1 MAKKDFYELLGVD
14 KKASDDEIKKAY
26 RKLAIKYHPDKTG
39 NDPASAEIFKEVNE
53 AYSVLSDVEKRR
65 QYDQFGHDGARGG
78 FGGGGGAGFDIND
91 IFSQFG
97 GQGGGFDSFF
107 GGQGGGR
114 GRQGQ
119 DLRIRMRL
127 TLEEIAKGAE
137 KQIKIKRHVSCQ
149 GCGGNGSKN
158 GTSINACGTCQGS
171 GQVRRVVNTML
182 GQMMSA
188 TTCPT
193 CNGEGKTISQPCEV
207 CKGEGRV
214 LAEEYVT
221 VKVPPGVQ
229 TDQYLTIRGKGN
241 VPPRG
246 GLAGDL
252 LVVFEEEE
260 HPILKRDGNNVV
272 YDLFISFT
280 DAVFGNKVEVP
291 TIDGKVRISI
301 DAGTQSGKIL
311 RLKGKGLPEVNN
323 QRIVGDQLVFINVW
337 TPKKLT
343 DYERKLLKDLEASAN
358 MQPTPTA
365 SDKGIYGKV
374 REQYGN

>member
-14 KKASDDEIKKAY
+14 RKANDDEIKKAY

-39 NDPASAEIFKEVNE
+39 NDPTSAELFKEINE
-53 AYSVLSDVEKRR
+53 AYSVLSDADKRR
-65 QYDQFGHDGARGG
+65 QYDQFGHDGPR
-78 FGGGGGAGFDIND
+78 GGGGGPAGFDIND

-97 GQGGGFDSFF
+97 GGGGGFDSFF

-114 GRQGQ
+114 NRQGQ

-127 TLEEIAKGAE
+127 TLEEIAKGTE
-137 KQIKIKRHVSCQ
+137 KQIKIKRHVGCQ
-149 GCGGNGSKN
+149 ACGGNGSKN
-158 GTSINACGTCQGS
+158 GTSINTCGTCQGS

-193 CNGEGKTISQPCEV
+193 CNGEGKSIAQTCDV
-207 CKGEGRV
+207 CRGEGRV

-221 VKVPPGVQ
+221 VKVPAGVQ

-323 QRIVGDQLVFINVW
+323 PRIVGDQLVFINVW

>member
-1 MAKKDFYELLGVD
+1 
-14 KKASDDEIKKAY
+14 
-26 RKLAIKYHPDKTG
+26 
-39 NDPASAEIFKEVNE
+39 
-53 AYSVLSDVEKRR
+53 
-65 QYDQFGHDGARGG
+65 
-78 FGGGGGAGFDIND
+78 
-91 IFSQFG
+91 
-97 GQGGGFDSFF
+97 
-107 GGQGGGR
+107 
-114 GRQGQ
+114 
-119 DLRIRMRL
+119 
-127 TLEEIAKGAE
+127 
-137 KQIKIKRHVSCQ
+137 
-149 GCGGNGSKN
+149 
-158 GTSINACGTCQGS
+158 
-171 GQVRRVVNTML
+171 ML

-193 CNGEGKTISQPCEV
+193 CNGEGKSIAQTCDV
-207 CKGEGRV
+207 CRGEGRV

-221 VKVPPGVQ
+221 VKVPAGVQ

-323 QRIVGDQLVFINVW
+323 PRIVGDQLVFINVW